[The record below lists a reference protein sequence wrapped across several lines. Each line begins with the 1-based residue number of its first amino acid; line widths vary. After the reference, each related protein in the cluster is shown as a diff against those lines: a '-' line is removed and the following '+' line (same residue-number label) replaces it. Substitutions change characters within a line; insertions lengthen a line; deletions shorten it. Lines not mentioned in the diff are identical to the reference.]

1 MIRNKP
7 YKLIILD
14 RDGVIN
20 EDSDQYIKS
29 VEEWVPVPGSIEAI
43 AALSQAGYPVAVATN
58 QSGLA
63 RGYYDEAVLE
73 QMHDKMQGLLAEQ
86 GGRVD
91 YIAWCPHVADDG
103 CDCRKPLPGML
114 LTILQHY
121 GLRAEDCCFVGDSY
135 TDHQAASAIRMPFFL
150 LRTGKGE
157 RTLNCYPDA
166 FAAEVI
172 FDSLGS
178 FVQSFL
184 SKENHPDAK
193 Q

>member
-1 MIRNKP
+1 LIQNKP

-91 YIAWCPHVADDG
+91 YIAWCPHVAGDG

-135 TDHQAASAIRMPFFL
+135 TDYQAALAIEMPFFL
-150 LRTGKGE
+150 LRSGKGE
-157 RTLNCYPDA
+157 RTLARYPHT
-166 FAAEVI
+166 FATEMI
-172 FDSLGS
+172 FGSLNA
-178 FVQSFL
+178 FVQDYLQSV
-184 SKENHPDAK
+184 SCP
-193 Q
+193 